1 MDFPYQFR
9 ASACSLFANFKILN
23 YWIAIYWIYMTCSRS
38 AFELRKHCRC
48 RHITTEI
55 KTRVSR
61 THTQTHDTNGKEKQT
76 VFILLLDS
84 LLRLHGAVKFPK
96 SPHLSDRFDVCLT
109 CECGNRRTLGMVL
122 WMQENDPKLV
132 TIKAN

>member
-1 MDFPYQFR
+1 
-9 ASACSLFANFKILN
+9 
-23 YWIAIYWIYMTCSRS
+23 MTCSRS

-122 WMQENDPKLV
+122 
-132 TIKAN
+132 